1 MKCNFVCFLVLG
13 FIASP
18 AQSAEDEFRFGA
30 QTSLNSY
37 RVDDPAGTTARGNGL
52 SFSGIAL
59 VDVGRDS
66 RVMLNINKDV
76 YTLDASTTNVGQ
88 DVSSAGG
95 GLSYQ
100 SMLRV
105 SRTWKPWVGA
115 GLGYTSTTYKNRF
128 KFTPGQNKILY
139 ADRKATDIA
148 VLLNANSEW
157 QFNRDWDIGLQAQF
171 AKSISDKL
179 STFRVG
185 IYVVY

>member
-1 MKCNFVCFLVLG
+1 MKRHFLCFLVLG
-13 FIASP
+13 FIALP

-37 RVDDPAGTTARGNGL
+37 RVDDPVGPTAAGNGL
-52 SFSGIAL
+52 SVSGIAL
-59 VDVGRDS
+59 IDVGRES
-66 RVMLNINKDV
+66 RVMLNINRDT

-105 SRTWKPWVGA
+105 SRTWKPWIGVGLSYA
-115 GLGYTSTTYKNRF
+115 STTYKNRF
-128 KFTPGQNKILY
+128 IFTPGQNKILY

-157 QFNRDWDIGLQAQF
+157 QFNRDWDMGLQAQL
-171 AKSISDKL
+171 AKSISDK
-179 STFRVG
+179 SSSFRVG

>member
-1 MKCNFVCFLVLG
+1 MKSCFLCFLVLG

-37 RVDDPAGTTARGNGL
+37 RVDDPVGTTAVGNGL
-52 SFSGIAL
+52 SISGIAL

-66 RVMLNINKDV
+66 RVMLNINKDA
-76 YTLDASTTNVGQ
+76 YTLAASTTNVGQ

-115 GLGYTSTTYKNRF
+115 GLGYTSTTYKNRY
-128 KFTPGQNKILY
+128 KLTPGGFSVPMANR
-139 ADRKATDIA
+139 DATDISL
-148 VLLNANSEW
+148 LLNANSEW
-157 QFNRDWDIGLQAQF
+157 QFSRDWDIGLQAQL
-171 AKSISDKL
+171 AKSISDKS
-179 STFRVG
+179 STLRVG
-185 IYVVY
+185 FYVVY